1 MKFPKPTPLAEVLK
15 YIQQTIPGPD
25 GNPIPIYVDPIAM
38 NGENISEQIMKT
50 PITMDLKGVPLRTT
64 LKLIAEQLSMGC
76 GIKDGMIVMR
86 PPDMRTRNW
95 HELMVMEESFPESS
109 PLAVEVERAR
119 RGELTADELEKLD
132 EQLKAIEEV
141 TKRYQ
146 SIRMMR
152 MGMPG
157 AMMMQRMQSPPAAT
171 AKAIQ

>member
-1 MKFPKPTPLAEVLK
+1 M
-15 YIQQTIPGPD
+15 
-25 GNPIPIYVDPIAM
+25 
-38 NGENISEQIMKT
+38 
-50 PITMDLKGVPLRTT
+50 
-64 LKLIAEQLSMGC
+64 
-76 GIKDGMIVMR
+76 
-86 PPDMRTRNW
+86 RNW
-95 HELMVMEESFPESS
+95 HELMVMESFPESS
-109 PLAVEVERAR
+109 PLAVEVERAC

-141 TKRYQ
+141 TERYQ